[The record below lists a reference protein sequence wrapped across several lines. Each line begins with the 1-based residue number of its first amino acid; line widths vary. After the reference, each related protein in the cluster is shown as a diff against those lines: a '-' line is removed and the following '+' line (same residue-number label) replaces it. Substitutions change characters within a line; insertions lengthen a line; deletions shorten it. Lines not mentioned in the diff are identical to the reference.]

1 MFVVQYG
8 AIPAKKYD
16 GCVVFGNWRLV
27 GKEEL
32 YNIKTDPS
40 QTKNVANSNPKIVKE
55 MKNHY
60 ENWWSE
66 LEPDR
71 KELVPLV
78 VGSDQENPVVLNSS
92 NWLDNP
98 VNTQWKVAV
107 GGGLENG
114 GESYINVEQ
123 AGTYKI
129 ELNRWP
135 FHLNR
140 KLNSKGP
147 EFSIGG
153 KSINQGK
160 ALDIAYG
167 CMSIGN
173 EEIKIQKAEQNSSV
187 ISFKMELEKGETQF
201 RGWFMDNNKNN
212 ICGAYYVRFTKI

>member
-1 MFVVQYG
+1 MKESGVIFLRIFTIYLFCGPLSVLIANGTEGKFDLPQKE
-8 AIPAKKYD
+8 KKTNVIVIMTDDQGYPELSIHANPILKTPNLD
-16 GCVVFGNWRLV
+16 KLSMGIVRLGNFHSSPMCTPTRRKLIT
-27 GKEEL
+27 GM
-32 YNIKTDPS
+32 D
-40 QTKNVANSNPKIVKE
+40 AA
-55 MKNHY
+55 
-60 ENWWSE
+60 EN
-66 LEPDR
+66 
-71 KELVPLV
+71 
-78 VGSDQENPVVLNSS
+78 
-92 NWLDNP
+92 
-98 VNTQWKVAV
+98 
-107 GGGLENG
+107 GLENG